1 MISGGQAQ
9 RIGIARALYQNK
21 EIIIFDEA
29 TNQLDVKTE
38 SIIFDNLKKIN
49 KTIILITHRL
59 NSLKNVDLI
68 VHLEK
73 GQICTYSSYEESVKK
88 NPLFNDIEKLKD

>member
-1 MISGGQAQ
+1 M
-9 RIGIARALYQNK
+9 
-21 EIIIFDEA
+21 
-29 TNQLDVKTE
+29 
-38 SIIFDNLKKIN
+38 KKIN

-88 NPLFNDIEKLKD
+88 NPLFNDIEKLKDLIIMKILYFSANMKKYTSASYQQDLINSLKKGRT